1 VAVLVVV
8 VLVALVRLR
17 VADVPLERDEGEYAY
32 AGQLILQGIPPYRLA
47 YNMKFPGTYYAYAAI
62 LALLGQTAWGIHVGL
77 LVVNAA
83 TTLVLFFLGRRLIG
97 ATGAAVAAAAFAVL
111 SLDRWIM
118 GVFAHATHF
127 VLLPALA
134 GLLVLLRA
142 QDSARPGGFLA
153 AGALI
158 GTAVLMKQHALVF
171 LPLAMTLVLWRARHV
186 AASRAVM
193 AVRTGLLLAGSAVP
207 FAFVC
212 AVLAAQGV
220 LGTFWFWTFQYAREY
235 VSELPVWAAGSVFVE
250 SARTIMQA
258 TVPLWC
264 LAGVG
269 LVALWVTRWKSE
281 TRVALTGLLVASF
294 LAVCPGFYFRPHYFI
309 LLLPAAAL
317 FAGVAVVAIAD
328 LLGRVAPPTIAR
340 ALALVVFVSVVVG
353 YVLGEQRY
361 LWSMTPRE
369 LSRSIYGPNPFV
381 EAVDIARYVR
391 ERTPPDGRIAV
402 IGSEPEIYFY
412 AHRKSATGY
421 IYTFPLMEPQ
431 RYAPQMQDE
440 MMREIEAVYP
450 HYLVLAPV
458 SVGAR
463 PTSDPR
469 FLDWVRR
476 YVGACYEAAG
486 IADVHSKDATAV
498 RWDGEV
504 SGYRPRSPY
513 LVYTFRRNRAAPCMV
528 AHR

>member
-8 VLVALVRLR
+8 ALVALVRLR

-77 LVVNAA
+77 LLVNAA
-83 TTLVLFFLGRRLIG
+83 TTVVLFFLGRRLIG
-97 ATGAAVAAAAFAVL
+97 PTGAAVAAAAFAVL

-142 QDSARPGGFLA
+142 QDAGRPGGFLA

-158 GTAVLMKQHALVF
+158 GMAVLMKQHAVVF
-171 LPLAMTLVLWRARHV
+171 LPLAVTLVLWPAWRHAARSPG
-186 AASRAVM
+186 AM
-193 AVRTGLLLAGSAVP
+193 AVRTGLLVAGAAVP
-207 FAFVC
+207 FVLVC

-220 LGTFWFWTFQYAREY
+220 LGTFWFWAFQYAREY
-235 VSELPVWAAGSVFVE
+235 VSEVPVSGAWSALVE
-250 SARTIMQA
+250 SGRTITQA
-258 TVPLWC
+258 TLPLWG
-264 LAGVG
+264 LAGAG
-269 LVALWVTRWKSE
+269 LVALWGVRWKSG
-281 TRVALTGLLVASF
+281 TRVALVGLLAASL

-317 FAGVAVVAIAD
+317 FAGVAVASIAE
-328 LLGRVAPPTIAR
+328 LLGRVAPPAIAR
-340 ALALVVFVSVVVG
+340 AFALAVFVSALGG
-353 YVLGEQRY
+353 YVAGEQRY

-381 EAVDIARYVR
+381 EAVDIGRYVR

-402 IGSEPEIYFY
+402 VGSEPEIYFY
-412 AHRKSATGY
+412 AHRTSATGY
-421 IYTFPLMEPQ
+421 IYTFPLMESQ
-431 RYAPQMQDE
+431 RYARQMQDE

-450 HYLVLAPV
+450 QYVVLAPL

-469 FLDWVRR
+469 FLDWARR
-476 YVGACYEAAG
+476 YVGACYEVAG
-486 IADVHSKDATAV
+486 IVDVHSKDATTT

-513 LVYTFRRNRAAPCMV
+513 VVYTFRRSRDAPCVV
-528 AHR
+528 AR